1 MKKTAMLRKT
11 LQEEQLL
18 VTAGAH
24 DALTAKIIEKAG
36 FKVAFLS
43 GFGFEASLL
52 GKPDIGLLTMSE
64 VVDHAHN
71 IAEAV
76 EIPVLA
82 DAESGYGGPGNLQRT
97 IREFERA
104 GVAGV
109 FIEDQ
114 VHPTFCGS
122 LKKFKKVIPTDQMI
136 TKIKCAMEARE
147 DPDFII
153 CARTDTDIV
162 SLDEQIK
169 RCNEYA
175 EAGADLVMGMPQ
187 NKEEF
192 QAFADQVK
200 APMWFNLSAQIDV
213 TPKVVEDMGIRGIV
227 MYPVEPLFVATK
239 AMMDLMEELKTKGTV
254 QETFERL
261 QGLDYKNFFGFIDL
275 RKHIETDQ
283 RFPFLLN
290 DK

>member
-1 MKKTAMLRKT
+1 MKKTALLRKT

-36 FKVAFLS
+36 FKVVFLS

-114 VHPTFCGS
+114 VIFITCPGGECCQAPGFDDRTRFNNAQRYIRVAYVHSKNHNRSRISRISAVKNRRVLPFIS
-122 LKKFKKVIPTDQMI
+122 MI
-136 TKIKCAMEARE
+136 
-147 DPDFII
+147 
-153 CARTDTDIV
+153 
-162 SLDEQIK
+162 
-169 RCNEYA
+169 N
-175 EAGADLVMGMPQ
+175 
-187 NKEEF
+187 
-192 QAFADQVK
+192 
-200 APMWFNLSAQIDV
+200 
-213 TPKVVEDMGIRGIV
+213 
-227 MYPVEPLFVATK
+227 
-239 AMMDLMEELKTKGTV
+239 
-254 QETFERL
+254 
-261 QGLDYKNFFGFIDL
+261 
-275 RKHIETDQ
+275 
-283 RFPFLLN
+283 
-290 DK
+290 